1 MPQKNSKKITLK
13 TIKMKRREA
22 LKNLGLATGFFVA
35 TPTIVSLLQSCTSD
49 IKTWTPDF
57 LTTEQGVVLTNLV
70 DIILPK
76 TEEIPSA
83 TELNV
88 PQFID
93 NYINKILG
101 DEDQEKI
108 KTGFNSIIAVLKP
121 NTEDGID
128 KITQENYKALLDK
141 YMPVRGDIDEERE
154 ANPDL
159 KITKSEFLNNL
170 KWMTINSYVTTE
182 QIGENVLV
190 YDPVPSQY
198 YCGDLQELTG
208 GRSYSL

>member
-1 MPQKNSKKITLK
+1 
-13 TIKMKRREA
+13 MKRRDA

-49 IKTWTPDF
+49 VKMWMPEF
-57 LTTEQGVVLTNLV
+57 LTSDQGIALTKIV

-76 TEEIPSA
+76 TENLPSA

-93 NYINKILG
+93 KYLNEVLE
-101 DEDQEKI
+101 DEDQAKFRVAFE
-108 KTGFNSIIAVLKP
+108 NMVSILRP
-121 NTEDGID
+121 NPEEPIGKVTDEA
-128 KITQENYKALLDK
+128 YKALLDK
-141 YMPVRGDIDEERE
+141 NMLIKDEIDQERE
-154 ANPDL
+154 ANL
-159 KITKSEFLNNL
+159 ESLELTKSEFLNSL
-170 KWMTINSYVTTE
+170 KWMTINAYLTTE

-208 GRSYSL
+208 GKSYSL